1 MYSFTGMVKLHSILI
16 RTTPDGH
23 APKTLKL
30 FKNRTDLDF
39 SLAADLTP
47 VATLNHPEGV
57 GADPDA
63 ATPTSVSTPT
73 TATDLDAEGI
83 VEYSVNR
90 AKFSNITNLS
100 IYIPDNHGDEDVT
113 KILYIGLRG
122 EWTKMGKNPVITL
135 YEAAANP
142 RDHKSLVP
150 HENKIGES
158 M

>member
-1 MYSFTGMVKLHSILI
+1 MVKLHSILI

-47 VATLNHPEGV
+47 VATLKHPEGV

-63 ATPTSVSTPT
+63 STNSGRLSASTPIST
-73 TATDLDAEGI
+73 VDLDAEGI

-100 IYIPDNHGDEDVT
+100 IYIPENHGDEDVT

-122 EWTKMGKNPVITL
+122 EWTKMSKNPVITL

-142 RDHKSLVP
+142 RDHKNLVP
-150 HENKIGES
+150 GENQIGES